1 MMIKDRIDEMKQLI
15 LIDGNSLMYRAYY
28 ATAYSGNLMKTSTG
42 IFTNALYGFINMM
55 TKVIDDFEHSHMLVA
70 FDAGKTTFR
79 HDVLES
85 YKDGRKPM
93 PDEMRSQINYI
104 KQYLDK
110 SRVTRLEMPTY
121 EADDIIGTYAVMAQ
135 ADDFDHV
142 HIITG
147 DKDLL
152 QMVSDKVTVHITR
165 KGVTE
170 IDSFDVAA
178 VYDKYELTP
187 AQITDLKG
195 LMGDPSD
202 NLPGIPGVGEKTA
215 IKLLKQFETVE
226 NLATKTEELKGKQ
239 REKVETHIDQALLCK
254 KMATIKTDVPV
265 ELTFEQIQYETPDVE
280 ALIPFYKEMEFNAFL
295 KKMSTNV
302 PKKEQ
307 PPVTVE
313 VIEDVTQLDTLTF
326 TEAAIDVQIFEE
338 NYHNA
343 TIIGMSYVTKDQQLF
358 IPFEIM
364 KQSEKLQR
372 FLADPQIKKTIF
384 DLKRATVALAWHGI
398 SLTGVDFDLL
408 LATYVLNP
416 TNVSQDFTQVASVY
430 DYDGIAYLEEVYGK
444 GAKRAI
450 PNLTIVATYSVNIAL
465 GLRAVKEDV
474 LEKLQESQQLRLFE
488 DLEMPLASVLAQ
500 MEFTGMTV
508 DATVL
513 DEQGNI
519 LQTRIKALEA
529 AIYEA
534 AGESFN
540 INSPKQLGEILF
552 EKMKLPIIKKT
563 KTGYSTSVDVL
574 EKLVPEHNIIPSIM
588 QYRTLTKLYST
599 YIEGLKKAR
608 YEDGKV
614 HTIFNQALTQTGRLS
629 SIEPNLQNIP
639 IRLEEGRLIR
649 HAFVP
654 SEAGWV
660 ILGADYSQIELRILA
675 HISKTDSLIEA
686 FQTGQDIHT
695 KTAMDVFNVSEAE
708 MTSDLRRSAKAI
720 NFGIIY
726 GMSAFG
732 LSENLNIT
740 QKEAKKYID
749 HYLET
754 YAGIKAYMDD
764 TVKEAKYNGYVSTL
778 FNRRRYIAEL
788 SSKNYAVRQFGE
800 RTAMNAPIQGT
811 AADIIKKAMI
821 DVATKMKAANV
832 KARLL
837 SQVHDELIFEVPQ
850 EELELMTALIVEA
863 MEQVVEL
870 AVPLKVDY
878 SSGASWYDAK

>member
-1 MMIKDRIDEMKQLI
+1 MKQLI

-55 TKVIDDFEHSHMLVA
+55 TKVIEDFEHTHMLVA

-79 HDVLES
+79 HELLES
-85 YKDGRKPM
+85 YKAGRAAM
-93 PDEMRSQINYI
+93 PDELRSQITTI
-104 KQYLDK
+104 KTYLDL
-110 SRVTRLEMPTY
+110 SNVTRLEMPTI
-121 EADDIIGTYAVMAQ
+121 EADDIIGTYATLASSS
-135 ADDFDHV
+135 DFDHI

-178 VYDKYELTP
+178 VYDKYEMTP
-187 AQITDLKG
+187 QQITDLKG

-215 IKLLKQFETVE
+215 IKLLKQFGTVE
-226 NLATKTEELKGKQ
+226 NLANHTDELKGKQ
-239 REKVETHIDQALLCK
+239 KEKVEQHIDQALLCK
-254 KMATIKTDVPV
+254 QMATIKVDVPV
-265 ELTFEQIQYETPDVE
+265 ELTFEQLQYEAPKTE
-280 ALIPFYKEMEFNAFL
+280 ELITFYREMEFNAFI
-295 KKMSTNV
+295 KKLSTDA
-302 PKKEQ
+302 PKKESA
-307 PPVTVE
+307 PLE
-313 VIEDVTQLDTLTF
+313 FELIETREALDAKTF
-326 TEAAIDVQIFEE
+326 EHAFIDVQIFEE
-338 NYHNA
+338 NYHDA
-343 TIIGMSYVTKDQQLF
+343 KVLGLAIVDETQAIFV
-358 IPFEIM
+358 PFEIM
-364 KQSEKLQR
+364 KQSQKLQMW
-372 FLADPQIKKTIF
+372 LSDASCHKGIF
-384 DLKRATVALAWHGI
+384 DLKRATVALAWHDVT
-398 SLTGVDFDLL
+398 LTGVDFDLL

-416 TNVSQDFTQVASVY
+416 TYVNSDVAALLSVY
-430 DYDGIAYLEEVYGK
+430 EYEGVAYLEEVYGK
-444 GAKRAI
+444 GAKRAV
-450 PNLTIVATYSVNIAL
+450 PETAVVARYSVSVSMAL
-465 GLRAVKEDV
+465 RDLKGTV
-474 LEKLQESQQLRLFE
+474 LEKLRESEQLALFE
-488 DLEMPLASVLAQ
+488 DMELPLASVLAN

-508 DATVL
+508 DTAVL
-513 DEQGNI
+513 DEQGRV
-519 LQTRIKALEA
+519 LKSRIEALEA
-529 AIYEA
+529 DIYA
-534 AGESFN
+534 AADMTFN
-540 INSPKQLGEILF
+540 INSPKQLGEVLF
-552 EKMKLPIIKKT
+552 EKLELPVVKKT

-574 EKLVPEHNIIPSIM
+574 EKLVEKHPVIPSIM

-599 YIEGLKKAR
+599 YIEGLKKAC
-608 YEDGKV
+608 YGDGKV

-629 SIEPNLQNIP
+629 SVEPNLQNIP

-660 ILGADYSQIELRILA
+660 IMGADYSQIELRILA
-675 HISKTDSLIEA
+675 HISKTESLIEA
-686 FQTGQDIHT
+686 FRSGEDIHT
-695 KTAMDVFNVSEAE
+695 KTAMDVFKVSREE

-740 QKEAKKYID
+740 QKEAKQYID

-754 YAGIKAYMDD
+754 YSGIKKYMDD
-764 TVKEAKYNGYVSTL
+764 TVQDAKLNGYVATL

-821 DVATKMKAANV
+821 DVHQKMADAKV
-832 KARLL
+832 RSRLL

-850 EELELMTALIVEA
+850 DEIEIMTALIVDA
-863 MEQVVEL
+863 MEQVVTL
-870 AVPLKVDY
+870 DVPLKVDY
-878 SSGASWYDAK
+878 SHGASWYEAK